1 MTLAE
6 KERQALADLL
16 LQVGPEAPTRCEG
29 WTTQDLLVHLLV
41 RERRPG
47 AFLGTFLS
55 AAKGWLRRA
64 EDGYRRRPWAEQVE
78 MFRKRP
84 SLPSPIHFSQL
95 DDVFNSGELFI
106 HHEDVRRGE
115 PGWQVRDYDPE
126 TAAKLDAI
134 VRSRLL
140 KLELRRAGVGVVA
153 LLPAGDRLV
162 LRSGTPVVEVHADPG
177 EIVIWASGRAAVKV
191 SLSGPP
197 DAVQTL
203 QRNGFEVNE
212 SA

>member
-47 AFLGTFLS
+47 AFVGTFLS
-55 AAKGWLRRA
+55 MAKGWLQKA

-78 MFRKRP
+78 LFRHRP
-84 SLPSPIHFSQL
+84 NLPSPIHFSQL
-95 DDVFNSGELFI
+95 DDAFNSAELFI
-106 HHEDVRRGE
+106 HHEDVRRGQ

-126 TAAKLDAI
+126 TAAKLDKL
-134 VRSRLL
+134 VRTRLV

-153 LLPAGDRLV
+153 RLTGGGRVV
-162 LRSGTPVVEVHADPG
+162 LRSGTPVAEVQGDPG
-177 EIVIWASGRAAVKV
+177 EVLIWASGRPAAKV
-191 SLSGPP
+191 SLSGPSGAV
-197 DAVQTL
+197 DAVR
-203 QRNGFEVNE
+203 RNGFPVDE
-212 SA
+212 SL